1 MEAASR
7 AARSACALLAGA
19 LSLTVLSACHGGAD
33 DGLPL
38 RLEISHDL
46 AGQPLKLGQETA
58 LPNGEHLS
66 VDHLRYYL
74 SNFRLHRVDGQW
86 SAAAHSDA
94 DARGYFLVDESEAT
108 SKLFDIAGFDKGEYD
123 GIEFVIGVDAA
134 RNSAGVQSGALDPA
148 RGMFWTW
155 NTGYIFFKLE
165 GHSPESSA
173 RSQIVE
179 YHVGGSREPT
189 PARTVYL
196 PLGVKPVKLDPKLVA
211 TVHLQGELGTL
222 FEGEPGL
229 RIADKPTIMDPA
241 AGATVAD
248 RYAAMFRVDHIHHE
262 PRRAR

>member
-1 MEAASR
+1 MEAANR

-19 LSLTVLSACHGGAD
+19 LSLTALSACNGGVD
-33 DGLPL
+33 EGLPL

-46 AGQPLKLGQETA
+46 AGQPLKPRQEKA

-94 DARGYFLVDESEAT
+94 DARGYFLVDESEAA
-108 SKLFDIAGFDKGEYD
+108 SKLFDIAGFSKGEYD

-196 PLGVKPVKLDPKLVA
+196 PLGAKPVKLDPKLVA
-211 TVHLQGELGTL
+211 TVHLQVELATL

-241 AGATVAD
+241 AGTTVAD